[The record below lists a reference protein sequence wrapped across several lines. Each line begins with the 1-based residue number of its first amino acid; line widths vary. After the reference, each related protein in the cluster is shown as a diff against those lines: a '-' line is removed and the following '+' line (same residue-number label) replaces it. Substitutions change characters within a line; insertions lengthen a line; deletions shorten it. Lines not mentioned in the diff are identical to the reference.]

1 LVLTPDTPNE
11 SFLREVDENLRR
23 DQARDFAKKYGAWLI
38 AAVVLFLAAVGGWLY
53 WQQYQQKQAEAQ
65 SEELTKIYTQ
75 IGAGQ
80 TKQAQQGL
88 KGLESSGNSVVR
100 TLALLTEAAVALDAN
115 DKATAIAKYN
125 AVANDSHAPQPYRDV
140 ALIRSVGMQF
150 DQMKPEDVISKL
162 QPLTKPGEPWFGT
175 AGELTAMAY
184 VKQGNKAAAGKLFAA
199 IAADNN
205 APPTLRSRSA
215 QIAGTLGVD
224 AVAPPSPSSQQ
235 E

>member
-23 DQARDFAKKYGAWLI
+23 DQARDFAKKYGGWLI

-88 KGLESSGNSVVR
+88 QGLESSGNSVVR

-184 VKQGNKAAAGKLFAA
+184 IKQGNKSAAGKLFAA

-224 AVAPPSPSSQQ
+224 AVAPPPPSSQQ

>member
-1 LVLTPDTPNE
+1 
-11 SFLREVDENLRR
+11 
-23 DQARDFAKKYGAWLI
+23 
-38 AAVVLFLAAVGGWLY
+38 VVLFLAAVGGWLY

-65 SEELTKIYTQ
+65 SEELTKIYSQ

-88 KGLESSGNSVVR
+88 QGLESSGNSVVR

-125 AVANDSHAPQPYRDV
+125 AVANDSRAPQPYRDV

-150 DQMKPEDVISKL
+150 DQMKPEDVISRL

-184 VKQGNKAAAGKLFAA
+184 IKQGNKAAAGKLFAA

-224 AVAPPSPSSQQ
+224 AVAPPPPSSQQ

>member
-1 LVLTPDTPNE
+1 
-11 SFLREVDENLRR
+11 
-23 DQARDFAKKYGAWLI
+23 
-38 AAVVLFLAAVGGWLY
+38 
-53 WQQYQQKQAEAQ
+53 
-65 SEELTKIYTQ
+65 
-75 IGAGQ
+75 
-80 TKQAQQGL
+80 
-88 KGLESSGNSVVR
+88 
-100 TLALLTEAAVALDAN
+100 
-115 DKATAIAKYN
+115 
-125 AVANDSHAPQPYRDV
+125 V

-150 DQMKPEDVISKL
+150 DQMKPEDVISRL

-184 VKQGNKAAAGKLFAA
+184 IKQGNKAAAGKLFAA

-224 AVAPPSPSSQQ
+224 AVAPPPPSSQQ

>member
-1 LVLTPDTPNE
+1 MVLTPDTPNE

-23 DQARDFAKKYGAWLI
+23 DQARDFAKKYGGWLI
-38 AAVVLFLAAVGGWLY
+38 AAVVLFLAAVAGWLY
-53 WQQYQQKQAEAQ
+53 WQQYQQKQAESQ
-65 SEELTKIYTQ
+65 SEELTKIYSQ

-80 TKQAQQGL
+80 TKQAQQSL
-88 KGLESSGNSVVR
+88 QGLENSGNSVVR
-100 TLALLTEAAVALDAN
+100 TLALLTEAAIALDGN
-115 DKATAIAKYN
+115 DRATAVAKYN

-162 QPLTKPGEPWFGT
+162 QPLAKPGEPWFGT

-184 VKQGNKAAAGKLFAA
+184 IKQGNKAAAGKLFAA

-205 APPTLRSRSA
+205 APLTLRNRSA

-224 AVAPPSPSSQQ
+224 AVAPPSPSPQQ

>member
-23 DQARDFAKKYGAWLI
+23 DQARDFAKKYGGWLI

-65 SEELTKIYTQ
+65 SEELTKIYSQ

-88 KGLESSGNSVVR
+88 QGLESSGNSVVR

-184 VKQGNKAAAGKLFAA
+184 IKQGNKSAAGKLFAA

-224 AVAPPSPSSQQ
+224 AVAPPPPSSQQ

>member
-23 DQARDFAKKYGAWLI
+23 DQARDFAKKYGGWLI

-88 KGLESSGNSVVR
+88 QGLESSGNSVVR

-125 AVANDSHAPQPYRDV
+125 AVANDSRAPQPYRDV

-150 DQMKPEDVISKL
+150 DQMKPEDVISRL

-184 VKQGNKAAAGKLFAA
+184 IKQGNKAAAGKLFAA

-224 AVAPPSPSSQQ
+224 AVAPPPPSSQQ

>member
-1 LVLTPDTPNE
+1 MVLTPDTPNE

-23 DQARDFAKKYGAWLI
+23 DQARDFAKKYGGWLI

-65 SEELTKIYTQ
+65 SEELTKIYSQ

-88 KGLESSGNSVVR
+88 QGLESSGNSVVR

-184 VKQGNKAAAGKLFAA
+184 IKQGNKAAAGKLFAA

-224 AVAPPSPSSQQ
+224 AVAPPPPSSQQ

>member
-1 LVLTPDTPNE
+1 MVLTPDTPNE

-23 DQARDFAKKYGAWLI
+23 DQARDFAKKYGGWLI

-88 KGLESSGNSVVR
+88 QGLESSGNSVVR

-125 AVANDSHAPQPYRDV
+125 AVANDSRAPQPYRDV

-150 DQMKPEDVISKL
+150 DQMKPEDVISRL

-184 VKQGNKAAAGKLFAA
+184 IKQGNKSAAGKLFAA

-224 AVAPPSPSSQQ
+224 AVAPPPPSSQQ

>member
-1 LVLTPDTPNE
+1 MVLTPDTPNE

-23 DQARDFAKKYGAWLI
+23 DQARDFAKKYGGWLI

-88 KGLESSGNSVVR
+88 QGLESSGNSVVR

-150 DQMKPEDVISKL
+150 DQMKPEDVISRL

-184 VKQGNKAAAGKLFAA
+184 IKQGNKAAAGKLFAA

-224 AVAPPSPSSQQ
+224 TVAPPSPSSQQ

>member
-1 LVLTPDTPNE
+1 MVLTPDTPNE

-23 DQARDFAKKYGAWLI
+23 DQARDFAKKYGGWLI

-88 KGLESSGNSVVR
+88 QGLESSGNSVVR

-125 AVANDSHAPQPYRDV
+125 AVANDSRAPQPYRDV

-150 DQMKPEDVISKL
+150 DQMTPEDVISRL

-184 VKQGNKAAAGKLFAA
+184 IKQGNKSAAGKLFAA

>member
-1 LVLTPDTPNE
+1 MVLTPDTPNE

-23 DQARDFAKKYGAWLI
+23 DQARDFAKKYGGWLI

-88 KGLESSGNSVVR
+88 QGLESSGNSVVR
-100 TLALLTEAAVALDAN
+100 TLALLTEAAIALDAN

-184 VKQGNKAAAGKLFAA
+184 IKQGNKAAAGKLFAA

>member
-1 LVLTPDTPNE
+1 MVLTPDTPNE

-23 DQARDFAKKYGAWLI
+23 DQARDFAKKYGGWLI

-88 KGLESSGNSVVR
+88 QGLESSGNSVVR

-125 AVANDSHAPQPYRDV
+125 AVANDSRAPQPYRDV

-150 DQMKPEDVISKL
+150 DQMTPEDVISRL

-184 VKQGNKAAAGKLFAA
+184 IKQGNKAAAGKLFAA

-224 AVAPPSPSSQQ
+224 AVAPPPPSSQQ

>member
-1 LVLTPDTPNE
+1 MVLTPDTPNE

-23 DQARDFAKKYGAWLI
+23 DQARDFAKKYGGWLI

-65 SEELTKIYTQ
+65 SEELTKIYSQ

-88 KGLESSGNSVVR
+88 QGLESSGNSVVR

-115 DKATAIAKYN
+115 DKATAIAKYS

-184 VKQGNKAAAGKLFAA
+184 IKLGNKAAAGKLFAA